1 MRVLLNLDQQIGHT
15 LGNKTEICNRHIF
28 RDSMK
33 SQTVSCSVV
42 SNSATP
48 WTVAHQAPLS
58 TGLSRQEYW
67 SRWPFPSPGGL
78 LNPGIEPK
86 SPTLQADSL
95 LSEPPG
101 KQLNVWSF
109 SLWPGNIQVQ
119 VQFSRSVVS
128 NSLHGLQHT
137 RPPCP
142 SLTLRVYS
150 NSCPLS
156 Q

>member
-1 MRVLLNLDQQIGHT
+1 MSSSIPWWILWQNNTIVTKSDLLKTCVLICFSHVWLLVT
-15 LGNKTEICNRHIF
+15 L
-28 RDSMK
+28 
-33 SQTVSCSVV
+33 
-42 SNSATP
+42 

-58 TGLSRQEYW
+58 KGFSRQEYW
-67 SRWPFPSPGGL
+67 SRWPFSSPGGL
-78 LNPGIEPK
+78 LDPGTESK
-86 SPTLQADSL
+86 SPTLQADFL

-101 KQLNVWSF
+101 KWLNMWSF

-128 NSLHGLQHT
+128 NSLQLHGLEHV

-142 SLTLRVYS
+142 SSTPRVYS
-150 NSCPLS
+150 NSCLLS